1 MTLTNVTASSN
12 TAAQWGKDVYSAG
25 GAATTLIINGGSFS
39 SGLGGSSANSNSCSI
54 VLAYNAGTTVT
65 LKGSVTDTELHVRGA
80 LKIALGDDFA
90 ATSKVKVGLDDAQFT
105 ADREVLTGDASVIA
119 AAVEA
124 GVFTTTNA
132 GFAIGS
138 DGKLVTVTAP

>member
-1 MTLTNVTASSN
+1 M
-12 TAAQWGKDVYSAG
+12 
-25 GAATTLIINGGSFS
+25 
-39 SGLGGSSANSNSCSI
+39 
-54 VLAYNAGTTVT
+54 
-65 LKGSVTDTELHVRGA
+65 TDTELHVRGA